1 MIEFWVMCFPRKR
14 DEGSYHIFHPIKFNF
29 IFLLH
34 SFSILSTH
42 ITTQLHFELFSNET
56 REFLENRVFIP
67 RTTFADWSPLITWL

>member
-56 REFLENRVFIP
+56 REFLENRVLFQE
-67 RTTFADWSPLITWL
+67 RLLLIGHL